1 MAIED
6 FRNIE
11 FGICTIIDGQQTV
24 VRIPIDNSV
33 RTTLY
38 EMHENFYETYFG
50 IEGDAELFQPSEKY
64 ASTEKLL
71 VPLANENLNSLQE
84 IYNQNDMPV
93 ANIPIGEIANNI
105 SFYFAIFRHN
115 NGSKQ
120 IAIKRPSIFKGLL
133 RKKLIQF
140 IDDTLQV
147 VPDKIFKLDNDF
159 DFIIHEENID
169 ILHPTGFNFIANI
182 DEEVLRSA
190 ANSTR
195 QLSSR
200 IKYINF
206 NYLADFVAHSKTA
219 AKLVASIKSRKD
231 LERTCQI
238 KLLEKCVRIG
248 VNIREEKG
256 QILPDETDIV
266 RFLEILDRRGYDFDI
281 TEDLPEI
288 YVASSR
294 RRVNLTK

>member
-1 MAIED
+1 MAIEN

-11 FGICTIIDGQQTV
+11 FGLCTIIDGQQTV

-38 EMHENFYETYFG
+38 EMHENFYESYFN
-50 IEGDAELFQPSEKY
+50 IEGDPELFQPSEKY
-64 ASTEKLL
+64 ASTEKLII
-71 VPLANENLNSLQE
+71 PLANENLNSLQE
-84 IYNQNDMPV
+84 IYNRNDMPI
-93 ANIPIGEIANNI
+93 ANISIGEIANNI
-105 SFYFAIFRHN
+105 LFYFAIFRHN

-120 IAIKRPSIFKGLL
+120 IAIKRPSQFKGLL

-147 VPDKIFKLDNDF
+147 VPDNIFKLDNDF
-159 DFIIHEENID
+159 DFIIHEVNID

-190 ANSTR
+190 ADSTR
-195 QLSSR
+195 QLSVR
-200 IKYINF
+200 IQFINF
-206 NYLADFVAHSKTA
+206 NYLADFVSHSKTA
-219 AKLVASIKSRKD
+219 AKLVASIKSRTD

-248 VNIREEKG
+248 VNIREENG

-294 RRVNLTK
+294 RRVN

>member
-1 MAIED
+1 MVIED

-11 FGICTIIDGQQTV
+11 FGICTIIGGQQTV
-24 VRIPIDNSV
+24 LRIPIDNSV

-38 EMHENFYETYFG
+38 DMHESFYKAYFG
-50 IEGDAELFQPSEKY
+50 IEEEPELFQPSEKY
-64 ASTEKLL
+64 GSTEKLF
-71 VPLANENLNSLQE
+71 VPLSNENLASLRE
-84 IYNQNDMPV
+84 IYNQND
-93 ANIPIGEIANNI
+93 IPIVNMALGEIANSI

-120 IAIKRPSIFKGLL
+120 IAVKRPSQFKGLL
-133 RKKLIQF
+133 RKKLIYL

-147 VPDKIFKLDNDF
+147 IPDNIFKLDNDF
-159 DFIIHEENID
+159 DFIIHENNID

-190 ANSTR
+190 ADSTR
-195 QLSSR
+195 QLSVR
-200 IKYINF
+200 IQFINF
-206 NYLADFVAHSKTA
+206 NYLADFVGHSKTA
-219 AKLVASIKSRKD
+219 AKLIASIKSRTD
-231 LERTCQI
+231 LERTSQV
-238 KLLEKCVRIG
+238 KLMEKCIRIG
-248 VNIREEKG
+248 VNIREENG
-256 QILPDETDIV
+256 QILPEEDDIV

-294 RRVNLTK
+294 RRVN

>member
-71 VPLANENLNSLQE
+71 VPLTNENLNSLQE

-93 ANIPIGEIANNI
+93 ANISIGEIANNI

-120 IAIKRPSIFKGLL
+120 IAIKRPSQFKGLL

-147 VPDKIFKLDNDF
+147 VPDNIFKLDNDF
-159 DFIIHEENID
+159 DFIIHEVNID

-190 ANSTR
+190 ADSTR
-195 QLSSR
+195 QLSLR
-200 IKYINF
+200 IQYINF
-206 NYLADFVAHSKTA
+206 NYLADFVGHSKTA
-219 AKLVASIKSRKD
+219 AKLVASIKSRTD

-248 VNIREEKG
+248 VNIREENG

-294 RRVNLTK
+294 RRVN